1 MNAAEPG
8 LSNFSPPAV
17 VMEGMKTTRGR
28 SGGKFG
34 KWMVYAPV
42 ALELIGMVRRNQKAK
57 RGKYT
62 KLRRRDRA
70 LDFLLG
76 QAEKGLGKRTGS
88 KRRWF

>member
-1 MNAAEPG
+1 
-8 LSNFSPPAV
+8 
-17 VMEGMKTTRGR
+17 MKTTRSR
-28 SGGKFG
+28 SGGKLS

-42 ALELIGMVRRNQKAK
+42 ALELIGMVRRKRQVG

-62 KLRRRDRA
+62 KLGKRDRA

-76 QAEKGLGKRTGS
+76 QAEKRLGKRTAS